1 MRILLDNDVVL
12 DYVLNRDKHFAC
24 AAEIFGL
31 LDASKIDVFVSS
43 ITPVNTFYTTRKEK
57 GLEAATKAVKLL
69 LDTLRF
75 CTSDRSVLQN
85 AFDLG
90 FSDFEDAVQ
99 CASAI
104 TEGLD
109 AIVTRNTKDFE
120 SSPIAVYSPAEFLK
134 IIETV
139 TETE

>member
-69 LDTLRF
+69 LDTVRF

-99 CASAI
+99 YASAVA
-104 TEGLD
+104 EGLD
-109 AIVTRNTKDFE
+109 AIVTRNTKDYAN
-120 SSPIAVYSPAEFLK
+120 SPIQIYSPAEFLD
-134 IIETV
+134 V
-139 TETE
+139 LQSRSAG

>member
-24 AAEIFGL
+24 AAEIFRL
-31 LDASKIDVFVSS
+31 LDASKIDVFVSA

-57 GLEAATKAVKLL
+57 GLEAATQAVQLL
-69 LDTLRF
+69 LDTVRF

-85 AFDLG
+85 AFDMG

-99 CASAI
+99 CASAVA
-104 TEGLD
+104 EGFD
-109 AIVTRNTKDFE
+109 AIVTRNTIDYAN
-120 SSPIAVYSPAEFLK
+120 SPIQIYSPAEFL
-134 IIETV
+134 EV
-139 TETE
+139 LLNESAG